1 MGEGAK
7 SRNNFS
13 STVKWLPLSTSP
25 FKMRGKS
32 EKEIFDVVQLG
43 NPSGGREPEM
53 PERRVPWS
61 LHWQARC
68 LDFVFVFVLM
78 VNIP

>member
-1 MGEGAK
+1 MGEGVK

-13 STVKWLPLSTSP
+13 STVKWLPLSASP
-25 FKMRGKS
+25 FKMRRKP
-32 EKEIFDVVQLG
+32 EKEIFDVVQLR
-43 NPSGGREPEM
+43 NPSGGTEPEM

-61 LHWQARC
+61 LHWQERC
-68 LDFVFVFVLM
+68 LDFVFVLM